1 MKLKTWITENTT
13 AGLVEDICS
22 ASLNEN
28 LLAFHESGMDAALDT
43 VIKSRQGKW
52 IVDPDYVEDPE
63 DGIEAAEAYLLERN
77 RYLVQILEYFASEYD
92 PIENYS
98 QSEHETIDT
107 TYAERTDHGTDTKAQ
122 DTFKHGAHTDQQTFP
137 QYTDTT
143 TTGADGG
150 YNVTTHTAKTK
161 TTTHPGDVTDTG
173 QNAPFESDTF
183 YNKSKN
189 TRTIGEGWESVERI
203 PAGTDGG
210 DDKISYSARKDTVQ
224 HGLHTDQY
232 VYPEYSDVAHVGN
245 TIDSYEHITDE
256 HVDGVVR
263 DLSRNGNIGVQ
274 TAAQMLT
281 FDEGFWWS
289 FKPLQKLARELA
301 ALLTEGVIAL

>member
-1 MKLKTWITENTT
+1 MKLKTWISENTT

-28 LLAFHESGMDAALDT
+28 LLAFHESGMDAALDI

-77 RYLVQILEYFASEYD
+77 RYLVQILEYFASEYN
-92 PIENYS
+92 PIENYN

-107 TYAERTDHGTDTKAQ
+107 TYGPHVDHGTDTKAQ
-122 DTFKHGAHTDQQTFP
+122 DTFKHGSHTDQQTFP

-143 TTGADGG
+143 TTGANGG

-173 QNAPFESDTF
+173 QNAPYEDDDF
-183 YNKSKN
+183 YNKTKN

-203 PAGTDGG
+203 PAGTDNG
-210 DDKISYSARKDTVQ
+210 DDKISYSTRTDTVQ
-224 HGLHTDQY
+224 HGQHTDQY
-232 VYPEYSDVAHVGN
+232 VYPEYSDVAHVGG
-245 TIDSYEHITDE
+245 TTDSYNHIVDE
-256 HVDGVVR
+256 RTDGVER
-263 DLSRNGNIGVQ
+263 DLSRSGNIGVQ